1 MNRKSAKVVPL
12 LKKGDA
18 LNPQN
23 YRPVA
28 LLPAFSKILEKVI
41 FKQIV
46 EYVEL
51 NALLHPSHH
60 GSRAQHNTSTAL
72 VEMYSEWIDAIENGK
87 PAGAMLLDLSAAF
100 DLVNHSILLQ
110 KFELLGFSTQA
121 VDWCRSYLDGRR
133 QCVYLDGHF
142 SNFEPITLGVPQ
154 GSVLGALFYI
164 LFVNDLP
171 AVVHDNHL
179 DEEGQQGKNP
189 WDNLLNCHSCG
200 KICCYVDDST
210 YTVSGADAEEINLK
224 LTHSYRRLSEYF
236 NDNRLVIND
245 AKTQLVI
252 MGTGRHQLTR
262 EQVQI
267 DTGMVVVY
275 PVEYAKLLGANI
287 HQSLKWKHHVIG
299 GEFSLI
305 KCLTSRLNSL
315 RLKASN
321 ASFKTRLMLANSF
334 FMSSLI
340 YMIVNWGS
348 AEKYLVKTVQV
359 IQNKAARYVSKQS
372 WYTPT
377 RVILQHCGWLSVK
390 QLIVYH
396 SVLQVWKLLVY
407 KAPRLLFSRLQLS
420 NTRSRENFT
429 LNLPPVTTRLGRGSF
444 FVRAVHSWNS
454 LPTDI
459 RSIKKLNTFKKK
471 LKQWI
476 STNIEI
482 E

>member
-1 MNRKSAKVVPL
+1 M
-12 LKKGDA
+12 
-18 LNPQN
+18 
-23 YRPVA
+23 
-28 LLPAFSKILEKVI
+28 
-41 FKQIV
+41 
-46 EYVEL
+46 
-51 NALLHPSHH
+51 
-60 GSRAQHNTSTAL
+60 
-72 VEMYSEWIDAIENGK
+72 
-87 PAGAMLLDLSAAF
+87 
-100 DLVNHSILLQ
+100 
-110 KFELLGFSTQA
+110 
-121 VDWCRSYLDGRR
+121 
-133 QCVYLDGHF
+133 
-142 SNFEPITLGVPQ
+142 
-154 GSVLGALFYI
+154 
-164 LFVNDLP
+164 
-171 AVVHDNHL
+171 
-179 DEEGQQGKNP
+179 
-189 WDNLLNCHSCG
+189 
-200 KICCYVDDST
+200 
-210 YTVSGADAEEINLK
+210 
-224 LTHSYRRLSEYF
+224 
-236 NDNRLVIND
+236 
-245 AKTQLVI
+245 
-252 MGTGRHQLTR
+252 
-262 EQVQI
+262 
-267 DTGMVVVY
+267 
-275 PVEYAKLLGANI
+275 EYAKLLGANI
-287 HQSLKWKHHVIG
+287 DQSLKWKHHVIG

-396 SVLQVWKLLVY
+396 SVLQAWKLLVY

-429 LNLPPVTTRLGRGSF
+429 LNLPPITTRLGRGSF